1 MHYLRKLL
9 VFIVGLFVLAGAVN
23 AFIDPYGFYWSPTIE
38 GFNARKTQADERVRE
53 VTPFR
58 ALDLQPDTLLIGSS
72 RVQLGFA
79 AESEVFGERK
89 VFNLA
94 LPGSGLTENL
104 KYALWHI
111 RQNPNVRTLI
121 IGVDYRYFL
130 NNYGNDPG
138 PWTAQELM
146 DKYNKAPEAAL
157 EKIQRI
163 YPALFSLD
171 TLQDSLSTVLQQG
184 GLYNHITPLGSNTGD
199 YYLATIK
206 AEGKQRFFKHQQ
218 IGVQQRFER
227 EQYSYSGEHGLFGI
241 GMYKTF
247 IDELVTRHP
256 QITLYTFINPYHQSY
271 WQVIKQT
278 GHWPDY
284 LQWKR
289 DLAGLADTYPQF
301 PFYDFSLPSPETL
314 EDPDY
319 AQNHKPMK
327 WFWEP
332 AHYRPAMGDRI
343 IEAMFESE
351 QENADWPIRLTSQTI
366 DRAIAL
372 SKAGLGAKPTGLD

>member
-1 MHYLRKLL
+1 MHYLRNLL
-9 VFIVGLFVLAGAVN
+9 LFIVSLFLLAGALN
-23 AFIDPYGFYWSPTIE
+23 AFVDPYGFYWSPTFE

-53 VTPFR
+53 VTPYR
-58 ALDLQPDTLLIGSS
+58 ALELQPDTLLIGSS

-79 AESEVFGERK
+79 AESDSFGERS

-104 KYALWHI
+104 KYALLHVK
-111 RQNPNVRTLI
+111 QNPNLRTLI

-138 PWTAQELM
+138 PWTTQQLM
-146 DKYNKAPEAAL
+146 DKYNKNPETTV

-171 TLQDSLSTVLQQG
+171 TLQDSFATVIQQR
-184 GLYNHITPLGSNTGD
+184 GLYNHITRLGSNTGD

-206 AEGKQRFFKHQQ
+206 AEGKQRFFTHQQ
-218 IGVQQRFER
+218 SGVQQRFER
-227 EQYSYSGEHGLFGI
+227 EQYRYRGEHGLFGI
-241 GMYKTF
+241 GMYQTF
-247 IDELVTRHP
+247 IDELVAKHP
-256 QITLYTFINPYHQSY
+256 NVTLYTFINPYHQSY
-271 WQVIKQT
+271 WRVIKQT

-289 DLAGLADTYPQF
+289 DLAALADMYPQF
-301 PFYDFSLPSPETL
+301 PFYDFSLPSVETL

-319 AQNHKPMK
+319 AKNREPMV

-343 IEAMFESE
+343 IETMFASE
-351 QENADWPIRLTSQTI
+351 QENADWPIRLTGNNI
-366 DRAIAL
+366 NRAIAQ
-372 SKAGLGAKPTGLD
+372 SEAGLSAKLTGLD